1 MVPAT
6 EKCASDLEE
15 SKAIHYNTFPHR
27 KAMEIEQSNAM
38 QKEHW
43 Q

>member
-15 SKAIHYNTFPHR
+15 SKAIHYKTFPHH